1 MIRNFIDGT
10 RIDNRLPVL
19 MVERK
24 ISIRELSELTDVTY
38 TMVRDIYHGSRQ
50 SAKWETIDRI
60 CKALGVGI
68 GDIFIYVPEEEG
80 AGDV

>member
-24 ISIRELSELTDVTY
+24 ISIRELAELTGVTY
-38 TMVRDIYHGSRQ
+38 TMIRTSTT
-50 SAKWETIDRI
+50 A
-60 CKALGVGI
+60 A
-68 GDIFIYVPEEEG
+68 
-80 AGDV
+80 AGR